1 MLRNASTPL
10 RFAVAAIGLAALVT
24 DPSLSRAESPLS
36 LTVASASF
44 APGTPIPRRYTCD
57 GGDISPE
64 LHWSAAPA
72 AAKSLALVVE
82 DPDAPVLFTH
92 WILYNLPPQTRSLPE
107 NASAQTRLPL
117 GAAQGINNFGAIGYR
132 GPCPPPGRPHRY
144 IFRVYAL
151 DARLDFP
158 AGITRVQFDAAI
170 RGHLLASGSTMGIY
184 GHLRGGS

>member
-1 MLRNASTPL
+1 MFRNVPSPI
-10 RFAVAAIGLAALVT
+10 RFVVAAFCLAALVT
-24 DPSLSRAESPLS
+24 APSLSRAESEPS
-36 LTVASASF
+36 LTVASAGF

-57 GGDISPE
+57 GGDVSPE

-92 WILYNLPPQTRSLPE
+92 WIVYNLPPQTRAIAE
-107 NASAQTRLPL
+107 NASAQMRLPF
-117 GAAQGINNFGAIGYR
+117 GAAQGINNFGAIGYG

-151 DARLDFP
+151 DARLSFP

-170 RGHLLASGSTMGIY
+170 RGHLLASGATMAIY
-184 GHLRGGS
+184 GH

>member
-1 MLRNASTPL
+1 MLRNAHSRR
-10 RFAVAAIGLAALVT
+10 RFVAAAFALAALLT
-24 DPSLSRAESPLS
+24 SPSLSSAESPLP

-57 GGDISPE
+57 GGDVSPE

-92 WILYNLPPQTRSLPE
+92 WIVYNLPPQTRSLPT
-107 NASAQTRLPL
+107 NASAQMLLPL

-132 GPCPPPGRPHRY
+132 GPCPPVGRPHRY
-144 IFRVYAL
+144 YFRIFAL

-158 AGITRVQFDAAI
+158 AGLTRVQFDAAI

-184 GHLRGGS
+184 GHLYGGS